1 MGWQNKSVMEQ
12 KVLFI
17 KMHQSGDYTMTAL
30 CNRFGIS
37 RTTGHKLVKRFEAE
51 GESCLRE
58 NSRAPRS
65 TPHKTPKN
73 MENAIIKLR
82 IKHPDWGARKL
93 RVLLEKKNLKE
104 NIPSETTISA
114 ILKRNNLITSKR
126 RRNPKEG
133 KLYPKF
139 DPAQPNEIWSADYK
153 GKFKIGNKRYC
164 WPLTICDSNSRIILD
179 IRCHYKPDYKSVKQA
194 YIRVFREYGLPQFLH
209 TDNGTPFGSM
219 RSPRRFSQLCYW
231 LIDQGITPVFSDP
244 ASPQQ
249 NGRHERMHKDLKAYC
264 RHKIQNTLSK
274 QQSVMD
280 DFVKEYNTIRP
291 HESLNMKTPSEIHIK
306 SKRQYREKKI
316 PYEYPLH
323 YKVTKVC
330 INGAAR
336 WGAYNWLFI
345 SRAARGRY
353 IAAEERANGIWNVYY
368 RDVLLGYIDE
378 KLIDTKETYLHIQKI
393 KV

>member
-1 MGWQNKSVMEQ
+1 MGWQTKSVMEQ
-12 KVLFI
+12 KLLFI
-17 KMHQSGDYTMTAL
+17 KMMQSGDYTMTAL
-30 CNRFGIS
+30 CDRFGIS
-37 RTTGHKLVKRFEAE
+37 RTTGHKLAKRFEQE
-51 GESCLRE
+51 GESCLRV

-65 TPHKTPKN
+65 TPHKTPKR
-73 MENAIIKLR
+73 MEDAIVKLR
-82 IKHPDWGARKL
+82 KKYQDWGARKI

-104 NIPSETTISA
+104 KIPSETTISA
-114 ILKRNNLITSKR
+114 ILKRNDLIKSNR

-139 DPAQPNEIWSADYK
+139 DPSLPNEIWSADYK

-179 IRCHYKPDYKSVKQA
+179 IRCHHKPDYKSVKQA
-194 YIRVFREYGLPQFLH
+194 YIRVFRKYGLPQFMH

-264 RHKIQNTLSK
+264 RHKIQNTLRK
-274 QQSVMD
+274 QQMIMD
-280 DFVKEYNTIRP
+280 DFVEEYNTIRP
-291 HESLNMKTPSEIHIK
+291 HESLDMKTPSEIHVQ
-306 SKRQYREKKI
+306 SNRQYSEKKVS
-316 PYEYPLH
+316 YEYPLH

-336 WGAYNWLFI
+336 WGAYNWIFI

-353 IAAEERANGIWNVYY
+353 IAAEEKANGIWNVSY

-378 KLIDTKETYLHIQKI
+378 KLIDTKETYLHNQKI
-393 KV
+393 KM